1 MKCKLLSS
9 LWPAAGWSWMKVA
22 TMAWMFLLPP
32 PLIAQ
37 TNVTADL
44 TKSLG
49 DTRRA
54 DHREYTRRTDAA
66 MEHWRADRF
75 GIMIHWGLYSVPG
88 GWWNGKEVHGA
99 AEWIKA
105 FAKIPQEDY
114 DALQTQFNPTNYDPQ
129 AWAKRFKAAGAKYVV
144 ITTKH
149 HDGFC
154 LWDSKFTDY
163 DIMATPYKKD
173 LLKPLA
179 AALRAEGI
187 DVGFYYS
194 IIDWHHPDYRASLK
208 TPEDEAAYARY
219 IQYLKNQ
226 IKELLTEFGPVTT
239 LWFDG
244 RWDPAYKTNPQIGKD
259 LEAYCRSL
267 SPGLV
272 LGDRVRAYDSVAD
285 YDSGFERKLP
295 ASQPDTDWEACMTM
309 TENSWGYHATWSGNG
324 WKTPAYLCELLTR
337 CAAMNGNF
345 LVNIGPRADGTI
357 RPEEVSRLKSIGTWL
372 KLNGEAIY
380 GTAAFPITGLPDGI
394 YSTRKGNRVYLIA
407 FRWPDT
413 DKLKL
418 NGISPAAASLL
429 TPDGPKP
436 ITIENSSTLTGLPL
450 EPPDTIASVF
460 ILELKQNL
468 IGKSL

>member
-1 MKCKLLSS
+1 MLAAALVLPMPLVS
-9 LWPAAGWSWMKVA
+9 LALTNAA
-22 TMAWMFLLPP
+22 
-32 PLIAQ
+32 
-37 TNVTADL
+37 ADL

-49 DTRRA
+49 DARRS
-54 DHREYTRRTDAA
+54 DTREYVRRTDAA
-66 MEHWRADRF
+66 MDHWRADRF
-75 GIMIHWGLYSVPG
+75 GIMIHWGVYAIPG
-88 GWWNGKEVHGA
+88 GWWNGQEVHGA

-105 FAKIPQEDY
+105 FAKIPKADY
-114 DALQTQFNPTNYDPQ
+114 DGLLGQFNPTNYNPQ
-129 AWAKRFKAAGAKYVV
+129 AWAKLFKAAGAKYVV

-154 LWDSKFTDY
+154 LWNSKFTDY
-163 DIMATPYKKD
+163 DISSTPGKND

-179 AALRAEGI
+179 EALRAEGI

-208 TPEDEAAYARY
+208 TEEDKVAYARY
-219 IQYLKNQ
+219 IQYMKNQ

-285 YDSGFERKLP
+285 YDSGFERRLP
-295 ASQPDTDWEACMTM
+295 KTQPDTDWESCMTM
-309 TENSWGYHATWSGNG
+309 TENSWGYHASWSGAG
-324 WKTPAYLCELLTR
+324 WKTPRYLCELLSR
-337 CAAMNGNF
+337 SSAMSGNF

-357 RPEEVSRLKSIGTWL
+357 RSEETLRLERMGRWL
-372 KLNGEAIY
+372 AVNGEAIY
-380 GTAAFPITGLPDGI
+380 GTVAGPALELPDGI
-394 YSTRKGNRVYLIA
+394 YTTRKGNRIFVHIY
-407 FRWPDT
+407 RWPDT

-418 NGISPAAASLL
+418 KGLAITSAAML
-429 TPDGPKP
+429 TPNGSKP
-436 ITIENSSTLTGLPL
+436 VIVENGDTLIGLPPT
-450 EPPDTIASVF
+450 PPDDVATVIA
-460 ILELKQNL
+460 LELK
-468 IGKSL
+468 